1 MVGESWIREQGLRD
15 ALLLEVLRKRG
26 LAGVPIWSRDFPE
39 RDAAFRHWENMAR
52 LRDGPVAPER
62 LAIDDAGALTQDL
75 KRRAGELGADL
86 VGVARLRPELIELG
100 VNLDHDYVIAIACY
114 ERYEK
119 VLEGADAVELE
130 AMRAYVR
137 CTDIVTELA
146 RHIREKLG
154 YPALAHHNGSSQI
167 QAIPVMYHAGF
178 GELGKHGS
186 LINPLLG
193 ANFRPGF
200 VSTTLPLVADR
211 PLEFGVQD
219 YCMNCTL
226 CTNNCPGTA
235 IPDDFILTDGMKR
248 WLTDIEKC
256 YPYSRLREEYC
267 HICVDVCP
275 YIHKMN
281 EEPGRAAMFKAYM
294 KSRKAE
300 GYKTPRHN

>member
-1 MVGESWIREQGLRD
+1 MIGESWIREQGLRD
-15 ALLLEVLRKRG
+15 ALLLELLRKRG
-26 LAGVPIWSRDFPE
+26 LADVPIWSRDFPQ
-39 RDAAFRHWENMAR
+39 RDAAFRHWEAMAR
-52 LRDGPVAPER
+52 LRDGPVAAESA
-62 LAIDDAGALTQDL
+62 AIEDVDALTEDI
-75 KRRAGELGADL
+75 KRRARELGADL

-100 VNLDHDYVIAIACY
+100 VSIDHDYVIAVACY

-119 VLEGADAVELE
+119 VLEGPDAVELE
-130 AMRAYVR
+130 AMRSYVR

-146 RHIREKLG
+146 RHIREALG
-154 YPALAHHNGSSQI
+154 YPALAHHNGSSQV
-167 QAIPVMYHAGF
+167 QAIPVMYYAGF

-200 VSTTLPLVADR
+200 VTTTLPLATDQ
-211 PLEFGVQD
+211 PFEFGVQD

-226 CTNNCPGTA
+226 CTNNCPGDA
-235 IPDDFILTDGMKR
+235 IPDDFIITNGLKR
-248 WLTDIEKC
+248 WLTDVEKC

-267 HICVDVCP
+267 HICIDVCP
-275 YIHKMN
+275 YIHKKN
-281 EEPGRAAMFKAYM
+281 EDPGKFSIFKAYM